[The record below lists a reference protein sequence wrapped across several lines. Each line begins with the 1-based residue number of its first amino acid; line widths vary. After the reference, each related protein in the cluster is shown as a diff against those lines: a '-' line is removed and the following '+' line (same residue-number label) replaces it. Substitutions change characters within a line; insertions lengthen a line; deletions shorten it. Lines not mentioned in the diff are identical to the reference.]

1 MLYFL
6 GDVLQR
12 INNLLNNRRYY
23 ILNMC
28 IGTFFYHK
36 NATKIITIMAKSINF
51 DAKSITNRVLH
62 QYLYCLQ
69 HHLYVIHI

>member
-1 MLYFL
+1 
-6 GDVLQR
+6 
-12 INNLLNNRRYY
+12 
-23 ILNMC
+23 MC

-36 NATKIITIMAKSINF
+36 NTTKIIIIMAKSINF